1 MIVTAVI
8 GILILSFN
16 KQKQTLENPLTIN
29 PLTNIQ
35 KTIVTKNVPSETLID
50 YKDPSGFG
58 FSYPDN
64 LSITKNTQ
72 ADPNAYADLQLSSKD
87 ISGSLSLKIIDSK
100 LTTLQ
105 QWAKLNTGTSKDIKL
120 GTLKALEIQTADRLL
135 LGALDQGILFTIEIP
150 LIEQE
155 FWTKV
160 YSKLLVTF
168 SFVTPEATNQQA
180 GPSSTSNDI
189 IFEGEEVIE

>member
-1 MIVTAVI
+1 MIVAAVI

-35 KTIVTKNVPSETLID
+35 KTIITKTVPSETLID
-50 YKDPSGFG
+50 YKDPSGFS

-105 QWAKLNTGTSKDIKL
+105 QWAKLNTGTSKDVKL

-135 LGALDQGILFTIEIP
+135 LGALDQGVLFTIEIP